1 MEINITRKRGD
12 TSPDVFLVSKSRVA
26 TNLTGCT
33 FKLTLN
39 TLRSPLDATT
49 QVYQVEG
56 IVADAATGLVSF
68 TPTLLQSDHVGYFFY
83 DVQMTDSYGVVQT
96 LVDGSYTYKQ
106 DITK

>member
-1 MEINITRKRGD
+1 MEINIKRKRGD
-12 TSPDVFLVSKSRVA
+12 TNPDVFLVSKSRVA

-49 QVYQVEG
+49 QVYQIDG
-56 IVADAATGLVSF
+56 IVADPTTGLVSF
-68 TPTLLQSDHVGYFFY
+68 TPTLSQADHVGYFFY
-83 DVQMTDSYGVVQT
+83 DVQMIDSYAVVQT
-96 LVDGSYTYKQ
+96 LVEGSYTYSQ